1 MSVVRRGI
9 RVVGVDDG
17 PVPPVRGAA
26 VFVAAPVVRA
36 DGQLDGLLSTRI
48 RRDGWN
54 ASDRLIALLA
64 GSRFLPQLHAV
75 MLDGIALGGLNV
87 VDIQRLSEALDRP
100 VLTVVRHR
108 PDLERFRRVVERL
121 PRPAMRWALVERAGS
136 VHEAGPIFFQC
147 AGTTPTRARA
157 LLEAT
162 TLHGN
167 LPEPIRLAHL
177 IAGGVV
183 DGESRGRS

>member
-1 MSVVRRGI
+1 MRRGL

-17 PVPPVRGAA
+17 PVPAGRGCP
-26 VFVAAPVVRA
+26 VFVAAPVVRV
-36 DGQLDGLLSTRI
+36 DGQLDGLLTTRI

-54 ASDRLIALLA
+54 ATAQLESLL
-64 GSRFLPQLHAV
+64 GSSRFLPQIHAV

-87 VDIQRLSEALDRP
+87 VDLPRLSATLERP
-100 VLTVVRHR
+100 VLTVIRR
-108 PDLERFRRVVERL
+108 APDLDRFRNAIERL
-121 PRPAMRWALVERAGS
+121 PRAAKRWALVERAGP
-136 VHEAGPIFFQC
+136 VHSADPIYFQC
-147 AGTTPTRARA
+147 AGIPPEEART
-157 LLEAT
+157 LVRAT

-183 DGESRGRS
+183 DGESRGRA